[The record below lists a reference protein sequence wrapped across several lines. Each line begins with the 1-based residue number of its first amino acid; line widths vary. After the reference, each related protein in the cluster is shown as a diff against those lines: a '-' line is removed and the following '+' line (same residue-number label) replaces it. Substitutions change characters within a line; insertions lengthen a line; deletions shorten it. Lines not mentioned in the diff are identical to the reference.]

1 VSIEGIEAGGGEFYS
16 LPGLFDF
23 DRMGDAS
30 CDHGQITLFEGYGLA
45 LLGLDVGDVVNV
57 SRELSPGQTLDVVSA
72 ATEQTHRAVQHARMI
87 LRDAILAQS
96 REILL
101 RLASEKG
108 PELSTPQRVREYL
121 IHLLGAEEREHF
133 VMVAVDSRLRLI
145 ATEILFSGT
154 VDASAVYPREVV
166 KSALRHNASSIY
178 VGHNHP
184 SCVLEPSQADELITR
199 RLAEAL
205 STVQIRLLDHFVIGG
220 GHAFSFLERGLL

>member
-1 VSIEGIEAGGGEFYS
+1 MTDATLTTTRIALTRTRSRRPKAVALELGTFALCGSPRLSEAE
-16 LPGLFDF
+16 
-23 DRMGDAS
+23 R
-30 CDHGQITLFEGYGLA
+30 
-45 LLGLDVGDVVNV
+45 
-57 SRELSPGQTLDVVSA
+57 
-72 ATEQTHRAVQHARMI
+72 
-87 LRDAILAQS
+87 AILAQS
-96 REILL
+96 REVLL

-220 GHAFSFLERGLL
+220 GHAFSFLESGLL